1 MRTLTANPLVLP
13 RLASPKPTVRS
24 CLLKKSDD
32 DVSRASQIRGFY
44 AGLFPQP
51 RLHPPS
57 TSALSKVHRCS
68 YPDFPPTA
76 QVLSALRH
84 GFNTHSPAVGPR
96 FSTTDF

>member
-1 MRTLTANPLVLP
+1 MRTLTPNPLVLP
-13 RLASPKPTVRS
+13 RLASPKPTGRS
-24 CLLKKSDD
+24 CLLNKSDD
-32 DVSRASQIRGFY
+32 DVSRASQIRGLY

-57 TSALSKVHRCS
+57 TSALSNVHRCP

-76 QVLSALRH
+76 QLLSALRH